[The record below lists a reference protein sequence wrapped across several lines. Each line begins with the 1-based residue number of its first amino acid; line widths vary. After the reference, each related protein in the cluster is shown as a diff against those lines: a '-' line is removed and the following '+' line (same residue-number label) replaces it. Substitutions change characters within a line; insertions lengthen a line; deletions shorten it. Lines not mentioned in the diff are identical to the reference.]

1 MKTVREAAQELNISR
16 QALYSKLTKDF
27 KARFTTIKKINN
39 RDTLVISSD
48 GIKEL
53 KRDTVKAD
61 NEVDSQVDN
70 EVDSKVDSEIIKL
83 LDKPIELLQQ
93 QLKEKDKELQQLK
106 EEHKKEMQQL
116 KEEHKKDI
124 QQIRSDYKEQ
134 LQAKDNQLKDL
145 TELNRNNQILLRD
158 KKETL
163 ELLEVKEKKSITERI
178 RGIFKN
184 DK

>member
-61 NEVDSQVDN
+61 NEVDSQADNEVDN

-83 LDKPIELLQQ
+83 LDKNIELLQQ
-93 QLKEKDKELQQLK
+93 QLKEKDKQL
-106 EEHKKEMQQL
+106 E
-116 KEEHKKDI
+116 KKDI
-124 QQIRSDYKEQ
+124 QIS
-134 LQAKDNQLKDL
+134 
-145 TELNRNNQILLRD
+145 ELNERLKESQTLNKNTQILLRD

>member
-83 LDKPIELLQQ
+83 LDKNIELLQQ
-93 QLKEKDKELQQLK
+93 QLKEKDKQL
-106 EEHKKEMQQL
+106 E
-116 KEEHKKDI
+116 KKDI
-124 QQIRSDYKEQ
+124 QIS
-134 LQAKDNQLKDL
+134 
-145 TELNRNNQILLRD
+145 ELNERLKESQTLNKNTQILLRD

>member
-70 EVDSKVDSEIIKL
+70 EVDSKVDSGIIKL
-83 LDKPIELLQQ
+83 LDKNIELLQQ
-93 QLKEKDKELQQLK
+93 QLKEKDKQL
-106 EEHKKEMQQL
+106 E
-116 KEEHKKDI
+116 KKDI
-124 QQIRSDYKEQ
+124 QIS
-134 LQAKDNQLKDL
+134 
-145 TELNRNNQILLRD
+145 ELNERLKESQTLNKNTQILLRD
-158 KKETL
+158 KK
-163 ELLEVKEKKSITERI
+163 
-178 RGIFKN
+178 
-184 DK
+184 